1 MHHSNIVCL
10 SCGERHPKGT
20 LYSCNKCGGIL
31 DAKYNYDE
39 ISVENVLQKF
49 KKGRSIWRFRDLLP
63 VGDDVRPVSLGEGN
77 TPLLHADK
85 IGHILGMSN
94 IFLKDESRNPTG
106 SFKDR
111 ALSVG
116 ITCAVEKKV
125 QKVRTA
131 SSGNAAASASAYSA
145 NAGLSLYLLFDANS
159 PPTKHLQPLVYGGK
173 GLGVKDLFSGD
184 SIDLIKMLMTLSE
197 KLGAYN
203 VFCWSLVNPYTIEGL
218 KTCAYEICEELQ
230 WKSPDV
236 VIVPVGGGDNLV
248 GQWKGYKEMHR
259 LGLVNNKPRMIGV
272 QSSSADPLTKA
283 WRTGSSR
290 VNSISSATSIASGIN
305 VPYSGDHA
313 LSAIKESNGAAVS
326 VDDEDIV
333 RAEKDLAIYEGVWV
347 EPSSS
352 TVIAALPKILAEGLV
367 DKDETKVCVL
377 TGSGLKDMKTAK
389 LIVQQTEIV
398 DKEIEKIISAFEKNY
413 P

>member
-1 MHHSNIVCL
+1 
-10 SCGERHPKGT
+10 
-20 LYSCNKCGGIL
+20 
-31 DAKYNYDE
+31 
-39 ISVENVLQKF
+39 
-49 KKGRSIWRFRDLLP
+49 
-63 VGDDVRPVSLGEGN
+63 
-77 TPLLHADK
+77 
-85 IGHILGMSN
+85 
-94 IFLKDESRNPTG
+94 
-106 SFKDR
+106 
-111 ALSVG
+111 
-116 ITCAVEKKV
+116 
-125 QKVRTA
+125 
-131 SSGNAAASASAYSA
+131 
-145 NAGLSLYLLFDANS
+145 
-159 PPTKHLQPLVYGGK
+159 
-173 GLGVKDLFSGD
+173 
-184 SIDLIKMLMTLSE
+184 MTLLE

>member
-31 DAKYNYDE
+31 DAEYNYDE

-63 VGDDVRPVSLGEGN
+63 VGDDVRPVSLGKGN

>member
-31 DAKYNYDE
+31 DAEYNYDE
-39 ISVENVLQKF
+39 ISVEKVLQKF
-49 KKGRSIWRFRDLLP
+49 QKGRSIWRFRDLLP

-106 SFKDR
+106 SFKD
-111 ALSVG
+111 
-116 ITCAVEKKV
+116 
-125 QKVRTA
+125 
-131 SSGNAAASASAYSA
+131 
-145 NAGLSLYLLFDANS
+145 
-159 PPTKHLQPLVYGGK
+159 
-173 GLGVKDLFSGD
+173 
-184 SIDLIKMLMTLSE
+184 
-197 KLGAYN
+197 
-203 VFCWSLVNPYTIEGL
+203 
-218 KTCAYEICEELQ
+218 
-230 WKSPDV
+230 
-236 VIVPVGGGDNLV
+236 
-248 GQWKGYKEMHR
+248 
-259 LGLVNNKPRMIGV
+259 
-272 QSSSADPLTKA
+272 
-283 WRTGSSR
+283 
-290 VNSISSATSIASGIN
+290 
-305 VPYSGDHA
+305 
-313 LSAIKESNGAAVS
+313 
-326 VDDEDIV
+326 
-333 RAEKDLAIYEGVWV
+333 LAIHEGVWV

-398 DKEIEKIISAFEKNY
+398 EKEVEKIISAFEKYY
-413 P
+413 PYRVDEKRHM

>member
-31 DAKYNYDE
+31 DAEYNYDE
-39 ISVENVLQKF
+39 ISVEKVLQKF
-49 KKGRSIWRFRDLLP
+49 QKGRSIWRFRDLLP

-85 IGHILGMSN
+85 IGHTLGMSN

-125 QKVRTA
+125 QKVLTA

-145 NAGLSLYLLFDANS
+145 KAGLPLYLLFDANS
-159 PPTKHLQPLVYGGK
+159 PPTKHIQPLVYGGK

-272 QSSSADPLTKA
+272 QSSSADPLAKA

-333 RAEKDLAIYEGVWV
+333 RAEKDLAIHEGVWV

-367 DKDETKVCVL
+367 DKDETKVCIL

-398 DKEIEKIISAFEKNY
+398 DKEVEKIISAFEKYY

>member
-111 ALSVG
+111 AFSVG

-145 NAGLSLYLLFDANS
+145 KAGLSLYLLFDANS